1 MAVGFTRDGNE
12 QEQIDQTLKDN
23 LNRVKQN
30 ATVNNNTTIYC
41 LGLDCGEEIPE
52 ARRLA
57 VKNANYCL
65 TCQSDLDKLNSNTTS
80 LYNRKANYHTQL
92 R

>member
-1 MAVGFTRDGNE
+1 MAVGFTREGNE
-12 QEQIDQTLKDN
+12 QQQTEDTVKDGINNVLK
-23 LNRVKQN
+23 N

-41 LGLDCGEEIPE
+41 LECGEEIPK

-65 TCQSDLDKLNSNTTS
+65 TCQSDLDKLSSNTTS

>member
-1 MAVGFTRDGNE
+1 MAIGFTRDGNE
-12 QEQIDQTLKDN
+12 QEQIDQTLEDN

-30 ATVNNNTTIYC
+30 ATVNNNTSIYC
-41 LGLDCGEEIPE
+41 LECGEEIPE
-52 ARRLA
+52 ARRLV

-65 TCQSDLDKLNSNTTS
+65 TCQSDLDKLSSNTTS

>member
-12 QEQIDQTLKDN
+12 QKQIDQTLKDN

-30 ATVNNNTTIYC
+30 ATVNNNTSIYC
-41 LGLDCGEEIPE
+41 LGLECGEEIPK

-65 TCQSDLDKLNSNTTS
+65 TCQNIVDKVGSNSAS
-80 LYNRKANYHTQL
+80 LYNRRANYHTQL

>member
-30 ATVNNNTTIYC
+30 ATVNNNTSINC
-41 LGLDCGEEIPE
+41 LDCGEEIPK

-57 VKNANYCL
+57 IKNANYCL
-65 TCQSDLDKLNSNTTS
+65 TCQSDLDKLNSNTIN

>member
-12 QEQIDQTLKDN
+12 QEQIDQTLEDN

-30 ATVNNNTTIYC
+30 ATVNNNTSIYC
-41 LGLDCGEEIPE
+41 LECGEEIPE
-52 ARRLA
+52 ARSLV

-65 TCQSDLDKLNSNTTS
+65 TCQSNLDKLNSNTIS

>member
-1 MAVGFTRDGNE
+1 MAIGFTRDGNE
-12 QEQIDQTLKDN
+12 QEQIDQTLEDN

-30 ATVNNNTTIYC
+30 ATVNNNTSIYC
-41 LGLDCGEEIPE
+41 LECGEVIPK

-65 TCQSDLDKLNSNTTS
+65 TCQSDLDKLNSNTIS

>member
-12 QEQIDQTLKDN
+12 QEQINQTLEDN

-30 ATVNNNTTIYC
+30 ATVNNNTSIYC
-41 LGLDCGEEIPE
+41 LECGEVIPE